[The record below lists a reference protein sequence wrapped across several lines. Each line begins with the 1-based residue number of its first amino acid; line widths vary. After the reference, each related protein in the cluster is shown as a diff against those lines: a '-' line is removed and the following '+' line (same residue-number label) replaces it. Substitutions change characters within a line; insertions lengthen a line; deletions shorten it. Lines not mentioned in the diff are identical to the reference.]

1 MKDHYI
7 NWHQHFTH
15 PKAGRG
21 KEFPWILKIAK
32 TIKEGR
38 ILDWGCGKGG
48 TADYIERETG
58 KQVSRYDPGYK
69 PYSIKPEGCFELVY
83 STDVFEHVEEEDLD
97 SSINQINSMTTRLHA
112 HIIDLMPARKILP
125 DGRNAHVTLWSGER
139 WMRKFSE
146 FNKILYAKISPYP
159 DRNIGRRYRL
169 HVVCQKLEI
178 EKVDRILS
186 L

>member
-1 MKDHYI
+1 MKGHYI

-32 TIKEGR
+32 TTKKGR

-83 STDVFEHVEEEDLD
+83 STDVFEHIEEEDLD
-97 SSINQINSMTTRLHA
+97 SSKAPTKVLKKLEVQA
-112 HIIDLMPARKILP
+112 
-125 DGRNAHVTLWSGER
+125 
-139 WMRKFSE
+139 
-146 FNKILYAKISPYP
+146 
-159 DRNIGRRYRL
+159 DRNHVSL
-169 HVVCQKLEI
+169 HGLLHGSLQSSHHAQIQSKSLLPGCQILLSPVVPFC
-178 EKVDRILS
+178 
-186 L
+186 